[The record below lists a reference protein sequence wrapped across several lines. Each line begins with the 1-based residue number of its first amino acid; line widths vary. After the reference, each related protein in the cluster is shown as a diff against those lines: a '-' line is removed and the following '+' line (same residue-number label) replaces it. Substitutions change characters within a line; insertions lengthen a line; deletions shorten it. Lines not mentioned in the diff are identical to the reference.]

1 MDLDKI
7 SAAIKRV
14 IKKHTEAFAV
24 IGSSQPKLLE
34 LASITGFAEHYKS
47 RGFLVRVHNPKGKSY
62 FAMKAGTNGDPWNFS
77 HFSAK
82 DGLENVELHMNVK
95 VRSAHDTGT
104 YCVDVGVVR
113 AGAIPRAKPAVK
125 WECLP
130 NDDLVTFGESK
141 KLVVY
146 PMLLAQFIGIV
157 HEIKPSYLRYKPAK
171 PTDHPPPT
179 LIALGYFSG
188 NSRAI
193 VDAYPGRK
201 IKLNVAQNYDM
212 RLARVRGSST
222 PLSPFYSNEI

>member
-1 MDLDKI
+1 MDLSKI
-7 SAAIKRV
+7 HAAIKRV
-14 IKKHTEAFAV
+14 IKKHSEAFIV
-24 IGSSQPKLLE
+24 IGGSQPKLLE
-34 LASITGFAEHYKS
+34 LASITGFAEHYKAHS
-47 RGFLVRVHNPKGKSY
+47 FHVRVHNPKGKSY

-77 HFSAK
+77 YFSAN
-82 DGLENVELHMNVK
+82 DGIENVELHMNVK
-95 VRSAHDTGT
+95 VRSAHDTGM

-113 AGAIPRAKPAVK
+113 AGAIPREKPAAK

-130 NDDLVTFGESK
+130 NPDLVTFGESK

-157 HEIKPSYLRYKPAK
+157 HEIKPGYLNYAVAA

-179 LIALGYFSG
+179 LIALGSFSG

-193 VDAYPGRK
+193 VNAYPGRS
-201 IKLNVAQNYDM
+201 IKLNIAQNYDV

-222 PLSPFYSNEI
+222 PTSPFYSDEV